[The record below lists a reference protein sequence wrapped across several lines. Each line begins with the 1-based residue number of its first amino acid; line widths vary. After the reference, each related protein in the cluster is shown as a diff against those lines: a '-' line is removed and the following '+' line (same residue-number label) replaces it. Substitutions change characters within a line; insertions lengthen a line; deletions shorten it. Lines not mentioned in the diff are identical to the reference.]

1 MGCFPGCF
9 GGRKNRRR
17 QRRREEPRLN
27 KISECSTKEV
37 HLKLSVPIVEEV
49 QKSAKDV
56 NVSKISEGSAKGN
69 DHQIVRVPAAVEEVT
84 KVSVIPTTDICD
96 KEAEERNS
104 PSPTRK
110 RVTFDS
116 KVKTYEHIAVD
127 ESVELLEEEEKKKEE
142 VKLLKSSQA
151 PCSSEGSDVTSN
163 SSSSFPSNHRYQNCR
178 ESDDEEEEDA
188 VTDCDESDLEDDDD
202 DDGGLLDDDY
212 YDDNYDDKRPNYWD
226 NNNVY
231 TEEIADNVLNKDKSN
246 TSARDR
252 TGYVNAVLNP
262 IENLSQWKA
271 VKSKGRTMQ
280 TESRKENTTLISD
293 QEHKLNASFNLEEPR
308 VDEELLPS
316 FSIKQKS
323 RDEIKKQRSQEVPA
337 VDASLSTWLS
347 TSQTTN
353 SGCSSVS
360 MGVKTVMSEKKY
372 CSKPVQSYDERP
384 ILGALTSEEIK
395 QFSAT
400 NSPRK
405 SPSRSPES
413 PIIGT
418 VGGYWNNHSMA
429 TRK

>member
-17 QRRREEPRLN
+17 QRRREDPRSN
-27 KISECSTKEV
+27 KISEGCTKDV
-37 HLKLSVPIVEEV
+37 SVSIVEEV
-49 QKSAKDV
+49 PKSAKDV
-56 NVSKISEGSAKGN
+56 RI
-69 DHQIVRVPAAVEEVT
+69 PAAVEEVT
-84 KVSVIPTTDICD
+84 KVSVIPTTHICEE
-96 KEAEERNS
+96 KAEERNS
-104 PSPTRK
+104 PSPSLSRK

-116 KVKTYEHIAVD
+116 KVKTYEHVAVD
-127 ESVELLEEEEKKKEE
+127 ESIEEEE
-142 VKLLKSSQA
+142 VKSNQA

-163 SSSSFPSNHRYQNCR
+163 SSTSFPSNHRYQNCR

-188 VTDCDESDLEDDDD
+188 VSACDESDPEDDDD
-202 DDGGLLDDDY
+202 DDGGLLDEDY
-212 YDDNYDDKRPNYWD
+212 YDDDYEEKQHNWD
-226 NNNVY
+226 NNKVY
-231 TEEIADNVLNKDKSN
+231 TEEIPDNVLNKDKSN

-280 TESRKENTTLISD
+280 TQSRKENNVTLISD
-293 QEHKLNASFNLEEPR
+293 QEHKLNASFSLQEPQV
-308 VDEELLPS
+308 VDELPS
-316 FSIKQKS
+316 FSLKPKS
-323 RDEIKKQRSQEVPA
+323 RDGIKRSQEVPA

-347 TSQTTN
+347 TSKTTT

-360 MGVKTVMSEKKY
+360 MG
-372 CSKPVQSYDERP
+372 VQSYDERP

-400 NSPRK
+400 NSPRQ

-418 VGGYWNNHSMA
+418 VGGYWNSHSMA
-429 TRK
+429 TSR

>member
-1 MGCFPGCF
+1 M
-9 GGRKNRRR
+9 
-17 QRRREEPRLN
+17 
-27 KISECSTKEV
+27 
-37 HLKLSVPIVEEV
+37 
-49 QKSAKDV
+49 
-56 NVSKISEGSAKGN
+56 
-69 DHQIVRVPAAVEEVT
+69 
-84 KVSVIPTTDICD
+84 
-96 KEAEERNS
+96 
-104 PSPTRK
+104 
-110 RVTFDS
+110 TFDS

-127 ESVELLEEEEKKKEE
+127 ESVELFEEEKKKDEE
-142 VKLLKSSQA
+142 VKPLKSSQA

-178 ESDDEEEEDA
+178 ESDDEEEEDDDA

-202 DDGGLLDDDY
+202 GDGGLLDEDY
-212 YDDNYDDKRPNYWD
+212 YDDDDYEEKQHNWD
-226 NNNVY
+226 NNKVY

-280 TESRKENTTLISD
+280 TQSRKENVDLISD
-293 QEHKLNASFNLEEPR
+293 QERHKLNASFSLVEPQV
-308 VDEELLPS
+308 VDELPS
-316 FSIKQKS
+316 FSLKPKS
-323 RDEIKKQRSQEVPA
+323 RDEIKKQRSQQVPA

-347 TSQTTN
+347 TSQTTT
-353 SGCSSVS
+353 S
-360 MGVKTVMSEKKY
+360 Y
-372 CSKPVQSYDERP
+372 SKPDQSYDERP
-384 ILGALTSEEIK
+384 ILGGLTTEEIK

-418 VGGYWNNHSMA
+418 VGGYWNSHSMA
-429 TRK
+429 TSR

>member
-17 QRRREEPRLN
+17 QRRREDPRSN
-27 KISECSTKEV
+27 KISEGCTKDV
-37 HLKLSVPIVEEV
+37 SVSIVEEV
-49 QKSAKDV
+49 PKSAKDV
-56 NVSKISEGSAKGN
+56 RI
-69 DHQIVRVPAAVEEVT
+69 PAAVEEVT
-84 KVSVIPTTDICD
+84 KVSVIPTTHICEE
-96 KEAEERNS
+96 KAEERNS
-104 PSPTRK
+104 PSPSPSPSRK

-116 KVKTYEHIAVD
+116 KVKTYEHVTVD
-127 ESVELLEEEEKKKEE
+127 ESVELFEEEKKKDEE
-142 VKLLKSSQA
+142 VKPLKSNQA

-163 SSSSFPSNHRYQNCR
+163 SSTSFPSNHRYQNCR

-188 VTDCDESDLEDDDD
+188 LTDCDESDLEDID
-202 DDGGLLDDDY
+202 DDGCLLDEDY
-212 YDDNYDDKRPNYWD
+212 YDDDYED
-226 NNNVY
+226 NNKVY
-231 TEEIADNVLNKDKSN
+231 TEEIADKKDKSN

-280 TESRKENTTLISD
+280 TQSRKENNVTLISD
-293 QEHKLNASFNLEEPR
+293 QEHKLNASFSLQEPQV
-308 VDEELLPS
+308 VDELPS
-316 FSIKQKS
+316 FSLKPKS
-323 RDEIKKQRSQEVPA
+323 RDGIKRSQEVPA

-347 TSQTTN
+347 TSKITT

-360 MGVKTVMSEKKY
+360 MG
-372 CSKPVQSYDERP
+372 VQSYDERP

-418 VGGYWNNHSMA
+418 VGGYWNSHSMA
-429 TRK
+429 TSR

>member
-27 KISECSTKEV
+27 NISEGSTKNV
-37 HLKLSVPIVEEV
+37 HLNLSVPIVEEV
-49 QKSAKDV
+49 PKYAKD
-56 NVSKISEGSAKGN
+56 
-69 DHQIVRVPAAVEEVT
+69 VRVPAAVEEVT
-84 KVSVIPTTDICD
+84 KVSLIPTTEICD
-96 KEAEERNS
+96 KKAEDRNS

-127 ESVELLEEEEKKKEE
+127 ESVELFEEEKKKKDEE
-142 VKLLKSSQA
+142 VKPLKLNQA

-163 SSSSFPSNHRYQNCR
+163 SSSYFPSNHRYQNCR

-188 VTDCDESDLEDDDD
+188 VTDCDESDLDDD
-202 DDGGLLDDDY
+202 DDGGLLDEDY
-212 YDDNYDDKRPNYWD
+212 YDDDDYEEKQHNWD
-226 NNNVY
+226 NNKVY
-231 TEEIADNVLNKDKSN
+231 TEEIADHVLNKDKSN

-280 TESRKENTTLISD
+280 TQSRKENVTLISN
-293 QEHKLNASFNLEEPR
+293 QEHKLIASFSLEEPQV
-308 VDEELLPS
+308 VDELPS

-347 TSQTTN
+347 TSQTTT

-360 MGVKTVMSEKKY
+360 VG
-372 CSKPVQSYDERP
+372 VQSYDERP

-418 VGGYWNNHSMA
+418 VGGYWNSHSMA
-429 TRK
+429 TSK

>member
-17 QRRREEPRLN
+17 QRRRDEPRSN
-27 KISECSTKEV
+27 KISEGSSTKDV
-37 HLKLSVPIVEEV
+37 HLNLSVSIVEEV
-49 QKSAKDV
+49 PKSAKDV
-56 NVSKISEGSAKGN
+56 RI
-69 DHQIVRVPAAVEEVT
+69 PAAVVEVT
-84 KVSVIPTTDICD
+84 KVSVIPTTDICEE
-96 KEAEERNS
+96 KVEERNS

-127 ESVELLEEEEKKKEE
+127 ESVELFEEEEEKDEE
-142 VKLLKSSQA
+142 VKPLKSSQA

-163 SSSSFPSNHRYQNCR
+163 SSSSYPSNHRYQNCR

-188 VTDCDESDLEDDDD
+188 VTDCDESDLEDIDDYSD
-202 DDGGLLDDDY
+202 LLDEDY
-212 YDDNYDDKRPNYWD
+212 YDDDDYEEKQHNLD
-226 NNNVY
+226 EKKVY

-271 VKSKGRTMQ
+271 VKSKDRTMQ
-280 TESRKENTTLISD
+280 TQSRKENVTLISD
-293 QEHKLNASFNLEEPR
+293 QEHKLNASFSLEEPQA
-308 VDEELLPS
+308 VDELPS
-316 FSIKQKS
+316 FSLKQKS
-323 RDEIKKQRSQEVPA
+323 RDGIKKQRSQEVPA

-347 TSQTTN
+347 TSQTTT
-353 SGCSSVS
+353 SGCSSIVS
-360 MGVKTVMSEKKY
+360 MG
-372 CSKPVQSYDERP
+372 VQSYDERP

-418 VGGYWNNHSMA
+418 VGGYWNSHSMA
-429 TRK
+429 TSR

>member
-17 QRRREEPRLN
+17 QRRREDPRSN
-27 KISECSTKEV
+27 KISEGCTKDV
-37 HLKLSVPIVEEV
+37 SVSIVEEV
-49 QKSAKDV
+49 PKSAKDV
-56 NVSKISEGSAKGN
+56 RI
-69 DHQIVRVPAAVEEVT
+69 PAAVEEVT
-84 KVSVIPTTDICD
+84 KVSVIPTTHICEE
-96 KEAEERNS
+96 KAEERNS
-104 PSPTRK
+104 PSPSRK

-116 KVKTYEHIAVD
+116 KVKTYEHVAVD
-127 ESVELLEEEEKKKEE
+127 ESIEEEKKKEE
-142 VKLLKSSQA
+142 EVKSSQA

-163 SSSSFPSNHRYQNCR
+163 SSTSFPSNHRYQNCR

-202 DDGGLLDDDY
+202 DAGLLDEDY
-212 YDDNYDDKRPNYWD
+212 YDDDYED
-226 NNNVY
+226 NNKVY
-231 TEEIADNVLNKDKSN
+231 TEEIADKKDKSN

-280 TESRKENTTLISD
+280 TQSRKENNVTLISD
-293 QEHKLNASFNLEEPR
+293 QEHKLNASFSLQEPQV
-308 VDEELLPS
+308 VDELPS
-316 FSIKQKS
+316 FSLKQKS
-323 RDEIKKQRSQEVPA
+323 RDGIKRSQEVPA

-347 TSQTTN
+347 TSKTTT

-360 MGVKTVMSEKKY
+360 MG
-372 CSKPVQSYDERP
+372 VQSYDERP

-418 VGGYWNNHSMA
+418 VGGYWNSHSMA
-429 TRK
+429 TSR